1 MKKVLFM
8 IAVFLLS
15 FLFLNLRSNETDSFT
30 SLNYYNENM
39 LSQHYFTLKLYDF
52 NIYNLENFDNSNIEI
67 ISIIPKENNFNI
79 DKVNFNSKN
88 IKEIIDQTINDYKSK
103 INKNFSEVS
112 LLINNN
118 GFVISKIKVLTTY
131 EELIN
136 LENKISF
143 KILSA

>member
-8 IAVFLLS
+8 IVVFLLS

-39 LSQHYFTLKLYDF
+39 LSQHYFTIKLYDF
-52 NIYNLENFDNSNIEI
+52 NIYDLENLDNINIEI

-103 INKNFSEVS
+103 IKNAEVA

>member
-1 MKKVLFM
+1 M
-8 IAVFLLS
+8 IVVFLLS

-39 LSQHYFTLKLYDF
+39 LSQHYFTIKLYDF
-52 NIYNLENFDNSNIEI
+52 NIYDLENLDNINIEI

-103 INKNFSEVS
+103 IKNAEVA

>member
-67 ISIIPKENNFNI
+67 ISIIPKENSFNI
-79 DKVNFNSKN
+79 DKVLFDSKN
-88 IKEIIDQTINDYKSK
+88 IKEIINQSIIDYQDK
-103 INKNFSEVS
+103 IKNAEVA

-118 GFVISKIKVLTTY
+118 GFIISKIKVLTTY

>member
-8 IAVFLLS
+8 IVVFLLS

-39 LSQHYFTLKLYDF
+39 LSQHYFTIKLYDF
-52 NIYNLENFDNSNIEI
+52 NIYDLENLDNINIEI

-103 INKNFSEVS
+103 IKNAEVA

-118 GFVISKIKVLTTY
+118 GFIISKIKVLTTY